1 MAQNDTLINGWQPV
15 IGLEIHT
22 QLLTNTKL
30 FSPSI
35 NKFGEEANTLVD
47 LIDMGLPGVL
57 PVLNDGAVKQGIA
70 FGLATNAEIAKTM
83 VFDRKNY
90 FYPDLPK
97 GYQITQLH
105 YPIVKNG
112 SVDVDGKKI
121 RIHQAHLEE
130 DAGKSM
136 HDIYDLESV
145 VDLNRSGVPLLEI
158 VSEPDISS
166 SEEAVKYLKKI
177 HQIITYLDISDGNM
191 SQGSMRCDANVS
203 LMRPE
208 DTKLGT
214 RAEIKNIN
222 SFKFVEKA
230 INFEIKRQIKI
241 LESGAK
247 VEQETRLY
255 DSIKDETRSMRTK
268 EFANDYRYF
277 PCPDLVPYNISE
289 DLVKEVKDSLS
300 ELPEEKQKRLIET
313 YNLNEYD
320 AAVLCAEKSIA
331 NFFEKVAENADALLA
346 AKWIIG
352 DLNAL
357 LNKND
362 IALSESK
369 ITTANFSVLIQK
381 ISDNTI
387 SGKIAKEVLEA
398 IWDSGEDVAKIIE
411 SKGLQQISNE
421 SELEAIVDQ
430 IINDNPSQVAAY
442 KSGKEKLFGF
452 FVGQAMKA
460 TQGKANPG
468 LVNMILKNKLIL
480 ILIYLLF

>member
-15 IGLEIHT
+15 IGLEVHV

-30 FSPSI
+30 FSPSK

-112 SVDVDGKKI
+112 SVDIDGKNI

-136 HDIYDLESV
+136 HDVYEHESV

-158 VSEPDISS
+158 VSEPDIRSA
-166 SEEAVKYLKKI
+166 EEAVKYLKKI

-203 LMRPE
+203 IMKPDDKE
-208 DTKLGT
+208 YGI

-230 INFEIKRQIKI
+230 INFEIKRQIKV
-241 LESGAK
+241 LESGEK

-255 DSIKDETRSMRTK
+255 DSVRDETRSMRTK

-277 PCPDLVPYNISE
+277 PCPDLVPHNIPE
-289 DLVKEVKDSLS
+289 ELIDEVKNNLS
-300 ELPEEKQKRLIET
+300 ELPEEKQQRLMEAHG
-313 YNLNEYD
+313 LNEYD
-320 AAVLCAEKSIA
+320 AGVICADKTTA
-331 NFFEKVAENADALLA
+331 KFFEEVVKIADAGLA

-357 LNKND
+357 LNKHD
-362 IALSESK
+362 VTLHECKVEA
-369 ITTANFSVLIQK
+369 TNFSTMIKK
-381 ISDNTI
+381 ISDGTI
-387 SGKIAKEVLEA
+387 SGKIAKEVLET
-398 IWDSGEDVAKIIE
+398 IWETGEDVLKIIDG
-411 SKGLQQISNE
+411 KGMQQISDE
-421 SELEAIVDQ
+421 GELEKIVDK
-430 IINDNPSQVAAY
+430 ILADNTSQVDAY
-442 KSGKEKLFGF
+442 KSGKDKLFGF
-452 FVGQAMKA
+452 FVGQVMKV

-468 LVNMILKNKLIL
+468 LVNDILKKKLS
-480 ILIYLLF
+480 

>member
-1 MAQNDTLINGWQPV
+1 MAQNDTLIKGWQPV
-15 IGLEIHT
+15 IGLEVHV
-22 QLLTNTKL
+22 QLMTNTKL
-30 FSPSI
+30 FSPAK
-35 NKFGEEANTLVD
+35 NQFGEDANTLVD
-47 LIDMGLPGVL
+47 LIDLGLPGVL
-57 PVLNDGAVKQGIA
+57 PVLNEGAMKQGIK
-70 FGLATNAEIAKTM
+70 FGLATNAKIAETM
-83 VFDRKNY
+83 IFDRKNY

-105 YPIVKNG
+105 YPIVRDGVVEVN
-112 SVDVDGKKI
+112 GKKI

-136 HDIYDLESV
+136 HDKYDDKSV
-145 VDLNRSGVPLLEI
+145 IDLNRSGVPLLEI
-158 VSEPDISS
+158 VSEPDIRSAS
-166 SEEAVKYLKKI
+166 EAVNYFKKI

-203 LMRPE
+203 IMKPE
-208 DTKLGT
+208 DKEFGT

-241 LESGAK
+241 LEANGT

-277 PCPDLVPYNISE
+277 PCPDLVPTNITEELIES
-289 DLVKEVKDSLS
+289 VKENMD
-300 ELPEEKQKRLIET
+300 ELPEEKQDRFMSS

-320 AAVLCAEKSIA
+320 AGVICADKETA
-331 NFFEKVAENADALLA
+331 NFFEKVVENADVQLA

-357 LNKND
+357 QNKHD
-362 IALSESK
+362 MDLQESK
-369 ITTANFSVLIQK
+369 IDAENFSELIQK
-381 ISDNTI
+381 ITDNTI
-387 SGKIAKEVLEA
+387 SGKIAKEVLEEM
-398 IWDSGEDVAKIIE
+398 WNTGAKVSEVID
-411 SKGLQQISNE
+411 SKGMQQISDAG
-421 SELEAIVDQ
+421 ELENIIEIILNENTDQ
-430 IINDNPSQVAAY
+430 VNAY
-442 KSGKEKLFGF
+442 KSGKDKLFGF
-452 FVGQAMKA
+452 FVGQVMKA

-468 LVNMILKNKLIL
+468 LVNELLKKKLS
-480 ILIYLLF
+480 

>member
-300 ELPEEKQKRLIET
+300 ELPEEKQKRLIDT

-320 AAVLCAEKSIA
+320 AAVLCADKSVA
-331 NFFEKVAENADALLA
+331 NFFEKVAQNADALLA

-369 ITTANFSVLIQK
+369 ILQLISQC
-381 ISDNTI
+381 
-387 SGKIAKEVLEA
+387 L
-398 IWDSGEDVAKIIE
+398 
-411 SKGLQQISNE
+411 SKKFPITPYL
-421 SELEAIVDQ
+421 
-430 IINDNPSQVAAY
+430 
-442 KSGKEKLFGF
+442 EKLLKKFLKRFGIA
-452 FVGQAMKA
+452 VKMWQKLSKA
-460 TQGKANPG
+460 KDCNRFQMRAN
-468 LVNMILKNKLIL
+468 LKRLWIK
-480 ILIYLLF
+480 

>member
-15 IGLEIHT
+15 IGLEVHV

-30 FSPSI
+30 FSPSK

-112 SVDVDGKKI
+112 SVDIDGKNI

-136 HDIYDLESV
+136 HDVYDSESV
-145 VDLNRSGVPLLEI
+145 IDLNRSGVPLLEI
-158 VSEPDISS
+158 VSEPDIRSA
-166 SEEAVKYLKKI
+166 EEAVRYLKKI

-203 LMRPE
+203 IMKPDDKE
-208 DTKLGT
+208 YGI

-230 INFEIKRQIKI
+230 INFEIKRQIKV
-241 LESGAK
+241 LESGEK

-255 DSIKDETRSMRTK
+255 DSVKDETRSMRTK

-277 PCPDLVPYNISE
+277 PCPDLVPHNIHE
-289 DLVKEVKDSLS
+289 ELIDEVKNNLS
-300 ELPEEKQKRLIET
+300 ELPEEKQQRLMEAHG
-313 YNLNEYD
+313 LNEYD
-320 AAVLCAEKSIA
+320 AGVICADKTTA
-331 NFFEKVAENADALLA
+331 KFFEEVVKSADAGLA

-357 LNKND
+357 LNKYD
-362 IALSESK
+362 VTLSECK
-369 ITTANFSVLIQK
+369 VEAANFSTMIKK
-381 ISDNTI
+381 ISDGTI
-387 SGKIAKEVLEA
+387 SGKIAKEVLET
-398 IWDSGEDVAKIIE
+398 IWETGEDVLKIIDG
-411 SKGLQQISNE
+411 KGMQQISDE
-421 SELEAIVDQ
+421 GELEKIVDK
-430 IINDNPSQVAAY
+430 ILADNTSQVDAY
-442 KSGKEKLFGF
+442 KSGKDKLFGF
-452 FVGQAMKA
+452 FVGQVMKV

-468 LVNMILKNKLIL
+468 LVNDILKKKLS
-480 ILIYLLF
+480 

>member
-1 MAQNDTLINGWQPV
+1 MAQNDTLVNGWQPV

-70 FGLATNAEIAKTM
+70 FGLAINAEIAKTM

-112 SVDVDGKKI
+112 SVNVDGKKI

-241 LESGAK
+241 LESGEK

-255 DSIKDETRSMRTK
+255 DSMRDETRSMRTK

-300 ELPEEKQKRLIET
+300 ELPEEKQKRLIDT

-320 AAVLCAEKSIA
+320 AAVLCADKSIA
-331 NFFEKVAENADALLA
+331 NFFEKVAQNADALLA

-369 ITTANFSVLIQK
+369 ITSANFSVLIQK

-398 IWDSGEDVAKIIE
+398 IWESGGDVAKIIDD
-411 SKGLQQISNE
+411 KGLQQISNE

-442 KSGKEKLFGF
+442 KSGKDKLFGF

-468 LVNMILKNKLIL
+468 LVNMILKKKLI
-480 ILIYLLF
+480 

>member
-1 MAQNDTLINGWQPV
+1 MAQNDTLIKGWQPV
-15 IGLEIHT
+15 IGLEVHV
-22 QLLTNTKL
+22 QLMTNTKL
-30 FSPSI
+30 FSPAK
-35 NKFGEEANTLVD
+35 NQFGEDANTLVD
-47 LIDMGLPGVL
+47 LIDLGLPGVL
-57 PVLNDGAVKQGIA
+57 PVLNEGAMKQGIK
-70 FGLATNAEIAKTM
+70 FGLATNAKIAETM
-83 VFDRKNY
+83 IFDRKNY

-105 YPIVKNG
+105 YPIVRDGVVMVN
-112 SVDVDGKKI
+112 GKKI

-136 HDIYDLESV
+136 HDKYDDKSV
-145 VDLNRSGVPLLEI
+145 IDLNRSGVPLLEI
-158 VSEPDISS
+158 VSEPDIRSAS
-166 SEEAVKYLKKI
+166 EAVNYLKKI

-203 LMRPE
+203 IMKPE
-208 DTKLGT
+208 DKEFGI

-241 LESGAK
+241 LEANGT

-277 PCPDLVPYNISE
+277 PCPDLVPTNITEELIES
-289 DLVKEVKDSLS
+289 VKENMD
-300 ELPEEKQKRLIET
+300 ELPEEKQDRFMSS

-320 AAVLCAEKSIA
+320 AGVICADKETA
-331 NFFEKVAENADALLA
+331 NFFEKVVENADVQLA

-357 LNKND
+357 LNKHD
-362 IALSESK
+362 MDLEESK
-369 ITTANFSVLIQK
+369 IDAENFSELIQK
-381 ISDNTI
+381 ITDNTI
-387 SGKIAKEVLEA
+387 SGKIAKEVLEEM
-398 IWDSGEDVAKIIE
+398 WNTGAKVSEVID
-411 SKGLQQISNE
+411 SKGMQQISDAG
-421 SELEAIVDQ
+421 ELENIIEIILNENTDQ
-430 IINDNPSQVAAY
+430 VNAY
-442 KSGKEKLFGF
+442 KSGKDKLFGF
-452 FVGQAMKA
+452 FVGQVMKA

-468 LVNMILKNKLIL
+468 LVNELLKKKLS
-480 ILIYLLF
+480 

>member
-1 MAQNDTLINGWQPV
+1 MAQNDTLIKGWQPV
-15 IGLEIHT
+15 IGLEVHV
-22 QLLTNTKL
+22 QLMTNTKL
-30 FSPSI
+30 FSPAK
-35 NKFGEEANTLVD
+35 NQFGEDANTLVD
-47 LIDMGLPGVL
+47 LIDLGLPGVL
-57 PVLNDGAVKQGIA
+57 PVLNEGAMKQGIK
-70 FGLATNAEIAKTM
+70 FGLATNAKIAETM
-83 VFDRKNY
+83 IFDRKNY

-105 YPIVKNG
+105 YPIVRDGVVEVN
-112 SVDVDGKKI
+112 GKKI

-136 HDIYDLESV
+136 HDKYDDKSV
-145 VDLNRSGVPLLEI
+145 IDLNRSGVPLLEI
-158 VSEPDISS
+158 VSEPDIRSAS
-166 SEEAVKYLKKI
+166 EAVNYLKKI

-203 LMRPE
+203 IMKPE
-208 DTKLGT
+208 DKEFGT

-241 LESGAK
+241 LEANGT

-277 PCPDLVPYNISE
+277 PCPDLVPTNITEELIES
-289 DLVKEVKDSLS
+289 VKENMD
-300 ELPEEKQKRLIET
+300 ELPEEKQDRFMSS

-320 AAVLCAEKSIA
+320 AGVICADKETA
-331 NFFEKVAENADALLA
+331 NFFEKVVENADVQLA

-357 LNKND
+357 LNKHD
-362 IALSESK
+362 MGLQESK
-369 ITTANFSVLIQK
+369 IDAENFSALIQK
-381 ISDNTI
+381 ITDNTI
-387 SGKIAKEVLEA
+387 SGKIAKDVLEEM
-398 IWDSGEDVAKIIE
+398 WNTGAKVSEVID
-411 SKGLQQISNE
+411 SKGMQQISDAG
-421 SELEAIVDQ
+421 ELENIIEIILNENTDQ
-430 IINDNPSQVAAY
+430 VNAY
-442 KSGKEKLFGF
+442 KSGKDKLFGF
-452 FVGQAMKA
+452 FVGQVMKA

-468 LVNMILKNKLIL
+468 LVNELLKKKLS
-480 ILIYLLF
+480 

>member
-1 MAQNDTLINGWQPV
+1 MAQNDTLIKGWQPV
-15 IGLEIHT
+15 IGLEVHV
-22 QLLTNTKL
+22 QLMTNTKL
-30 FSPSI
+30 FSPAK
-35 NKFGEEANTLVD
+35 NQFGEDANTLVD
-47 LIDMGLPGVL
+47 LIDLGLPGVL
-57 PVLNDGAVKQGIA
+57 PVLNEGAMKQGIK
-70 FGLATNAEIAKTM
+70 FGLATNAKIAETM
-83 VFDRKNY
+83 IFDRKNY

-105 YPIVKNG
+105 YPIVRDGVVMVN
-112 SVDVDGKKI
+112 GKKI

-136 HDIYDLESV
+136 HDKYDDKSV
-145 VDLNRSGVPLLEI
+145 IDLNRSGVPLLEI
-158 VSEPDISS
+158 VSEPDIRSAS
-166 SEEAVKYLKKI
+166 EAVNYLKKI

-203 LMRPE
+203 IMKPE
-208 DTKLGT
+208 DKEFGT

-241 LESGAK
+241 LEANGT

-277 PCPDLVPYNISE
+277 PCPDLVPTNITEELIES
-289 DLVKEVKDSLS
+289 VKENMD
-300 ELPEEKQKRLIET
+300 ELPEEKQDRFMSS

-320 AAVLCAEKSIA
+320 AGVICADKETA
-331 NFFEKVAENADALLA
+331 NFFEKVVENADVQLA

-357 LNKND
+357 LNKHD
-362 IALSESK
+362 MDLQESK
-369 ITTANFSVLIQK
+369 IDAENFSELIQK
-381 ISDNTI
+381 ITDNTI
-387 SGKIAKEVLEA
+387 SGKIAKEVLEEM
-398 IWDSGEDVAKIIE
+398 WNTGAKVSEVID
-411 SKGLQQISNE
+411 SKGMQQISDAG
-421 SELEAIVDQ
+421 ELENIIEIILSENTDQ
-430 IINDNPSQVAAY
+430 VNAY
-442 KSGKEKLFGF
+442 KSGKDKLFGF
-452 FVGQAMKA
+452 FVGQVMKA

-468 LVNMILKNKLIL
+468 LVNELLKKKLS
-480 ILIYLLF
+480 

>member
-1 MAQNDTLINGWQPV
+1 MAQNDTLIKGWQPV
-15 IGLEIHT
+15 IGLEVHV
-22 QLLTNTKL
+22 QLMTNTKL
-30 FSPSI
+30 FSPAK
-35 NKFGEEANTLVD
+35 NQFGEDANTLVD
-47 LIDMGLPGVL
+47 LIDLGLPGVL
-57 PVLNDGAVKQGIA
+57 PVLNEGAMKQGIK
-70 FGLATNAEIAKTM
+70 FGLATNAKIAETM
-83 VFDRKNY
+83 IFDRKNY

-105 YPIVKNG
+105 YPIVRDGVVMVNG
-112 SVDVDGKKI
+112 EKI

-136 HDIYDLESV
+136 HDKYDDKSV
-145 VDLNRSGVPLLEI
+145 IDLNRSGVPLLEI
-158 VSEPDISS
+158 VSEPDIRSAS
-166 SEEAVKYLKKI
+166 EAVNYLKKI

-203 LMRPE
+203 IMKPE
-208 DTKLGT
+208 DKEFGI

-241 LESGAK
+241 LEANGT

-277 PCPDLVPYNISE
+277 PCPDLVPTNITKELIES
-289 DLVKEVKDSLS
+289 VKENMD
-300 ELPEEKQKRLIET
+300 ELPEEKQDRFMNS

-320 AAVLCAEKSIA
+320 AGVICADKETA
-331 NFFEKVAENADALLA
+331 NFFEEVVENADVQLA

-357 LNKND
+357 LNKYD
-362 IALSESK
+362 MDLEESK
-369 ITTANFSVLIQK
+369 IDAENFSELIQK
-381 ISDNTI
+381 ITDNTI
-387 SGKIAKEVLEA
+387 SGKIAKEVLEEM
-398 IWDSGEDVAKIIE
+398 WNTGAKVSEVID
-411 SKGLQQISNE
+411 SKGMQQISDAG
-421 SELEAIVDQ
+421 ELENIIEIILNENTDQ
-430 IINDNPSQVAAY
+430 VNAY
-442 KSGKEKLFGF
+442 KSGKDKLFGF
-452 FVGQAMKA
+452 FVGQVMKA

-468 LVNMILKNKLIL
+468 LVNELLKKKLS
-480 ILIYLLF
+480 

>member
-1 MAQNDTLINGWQPV
+1 MAQNDTLIKGWQPV
-15 IGLEIHT
+15 IGLEVHV
-22 QLLTNTKL
+22 QLMTNTKL
-30 FSPSI
+30 FSPAK
-35 NKFGEEANTLVD
+35 NQFGEDANTLVD
-47 LIDMGLPGVL
+47 LIDLGLPGVL
-57 PVLNDGAVKQGIA
+57 PVLNEGAMKQGIK
-70 FGLATNAEIAKTM
+70 FGLATNAKIAETM
-83 VFDRKNY
+83 IFDRKNY

-105 YPIVKNG
+105 YPIVRDGVVMVN
-112 SVDVDGKKI
+112 GKKI

-136 HDIYDLESV
+136 HDKYDDKSV
-145 VDLNRSGVPLLEI
+145 IDLNRSGVPLLEI
-158 VSEPDISS
+158 VSEPDIRSAS
-166 SEEAVKYLKKI
+166 EAVNYLKKI

-203 LMRPE
+203 IMKPE
-208 DTKLGT
+208 DKEFGT

-241 LESGAK
+241 LEANGT

-277 PCPDLVPYNISE
+277 PCPDLVPTNITKELIES
-289 DLVKEVKDSLS
+289 VKENMD
-300 ELPEEKQKRLIET
+300 ELPEEKQDRFMSS

-320 AAVLCAEKSIA
+320 AGVICADKETA
-331 NFFEKVAENADALLA
+331 NFFEEVVENADVQLA

-357 LNKND
+357 LNKHD
-362 IALSESK
+362 MDLEESK
-369 ITTANFSVLIQK
+369 IDAENFSELIQK
-381 ISDNTI
+381 ITDNTI
-387 SGKIAKEVLEA
+387 SGKIAKEVLEEM
-398 IWDSGEDVAKIIE
+398 WNTGAKVSEVID
-411 SKGLQQISNE
+411 SKGMQQISDAG
-421 SELEAIVDQ
+421 ELENIIEIILNENTDQ
-430 IINDNPSQVAAY
+430 VNAY
-442 KSGKEKLFGF
+442 KSGKDKLFGF
-452 FVGQAMKA
+452 FVGQVMKA

-468 LVNMILKNKLIL
+468 LVNELLKKKLS
-480 ILIYLLF
+480 